1 MDRKSKGCFKK
12 KIPETPCTVKKD
24 ILTQLETSSILNVC
38 SLITRVI
45 VKMQTGIGMR
55 VFLYSYTK
63 PCIFASLFC
72 HVISHCF
79 NFLGWER
86 ERHSMSLI
94 SLITLVRNFTSLDH
108 TVSHFISLFFSSI
121 FFQSIRLV
129 LRIKNQERGSI
140 WHCLLFA
147 GWTSMG
153 RSEYAW
159 PHPKWKQLIPQFSN
173 LKFAFKMTMNSRGWR
188 LVDIA
193 LDIKF
198 QQKVI
203 LNGDRLWIVLN
214 KKPRLGSF
222 VNIAW

>member
-1 MDRKSKGCFKK
+1 MWIENQKGCFKK

-45 VKMQTGIGMR
+45 VKMQAGIGMR

-79 NFLGWER
+79 NFFFIIKDDQQGWER

-94 SLITLVRNFTSLDH
+94 SLITLVRNFTFTSMDH

-121 FFQSIRLV
+121 FFKSIRLV
-129 LRIKNQERGSI
+129 LRIKNQVRGSVCY
-140 WHCLLFA
+140 CLLFS

-159 PHPKWKQLIPQFSN
+159 PHPN
-173 LKFAFKMTMNSRGWR
+173 EN
-188 LVDIA
+188 
-193 LDIKF
+193 
-198 QQKVI
+198 
-203 LNGDRLWIVLN
+203 N
-214 KKPRLGSF
+214 
-222 VNIAW
+222 